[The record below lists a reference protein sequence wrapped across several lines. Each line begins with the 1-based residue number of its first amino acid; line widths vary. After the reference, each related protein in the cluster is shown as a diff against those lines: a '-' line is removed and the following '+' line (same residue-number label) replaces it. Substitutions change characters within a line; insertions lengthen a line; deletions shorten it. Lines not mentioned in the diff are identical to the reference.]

1 MGTLFNTNNLQIISA
16 VVVGSFPAI
25 PVDRV
30 PLRHHS
36 LAVKCGNLR
45 GPERREDGKRARADG
60 RRARVDGKRARVD
73 GKRARADGKRA
84 RVDGKRAR
92 VDGKRARV
100 DGKRAR
106 VDGKRARVDGKRAR
120 ADGSEE
126 RPAVGSRREAHF
138 GAEAGLDECHGAC
151 KAGSR
156 LPLGDLPCL
165 RRGGGKHAASASRGG
180 LLEPD
185 AVDLVVE
192 GAHGGGLEAC
202 LEPDAVDLVAEDAV
216 DLVAEGA
223 HGGDGGVVQR
233 GLPRDLAHDVALSG
247 HPRGEVLALGPQE
260 RHLAA
265 HVRLEPLDRG
275 VVPHHRVV
283 RVDVL
288 AIRARQYRLARR
300 HERAPARHVTRRH
313 VTRHVTRTAE
323 S

>member
-1 MGTLFNTNNLQIISA
+1 MSA
-16 VVVGSFPAI
+16 T
-25 PVDRV
+25 
-30 PLRHHS
+30 
-36 LAVKCGNLR
+36 
-45 GPERREDGKRARADG
+45 ARA
-60 RRARVDGKRARVD
+60 K
-73 GKRARADGKRA
+73 
-84 RVDGKRAR
+84 
-92 VDGKRARV
+92 
-100 DGKRAR
+100 
-106 VDGKRARVDGKRAR
+106 
-120 ADGSEE
+120 
-126 RPAVGSRREAHF
+126 PA
-138 GAEAGLDECHGAC
+138 
-151 KAGSR
+151 
-156 LPLGDLPCL
+156 
-165 RRGGGKHAASASRGG
+165 AAFPSGIFH
-180 LLEPD
+180 

-202 LEPDAVDLVAEDAV
+202 LEPDAVDLVAEGAYGGGGEACLEPDAV